1 VTSLEGFFVTSLE
14 SCSLCFGV
22 FSLSGSHI
30 NQMRVVGFFK
40 QIVVVLAIHEHN
52 KEQTKSNSLSKKNFS
67 WLT

>member
-40 QIVVVLAIHEHN
+40 QIVVVLRVLEYSY
-52 KEQTKSNSLSKKNFS
+52 T
-67 WLT
+67 